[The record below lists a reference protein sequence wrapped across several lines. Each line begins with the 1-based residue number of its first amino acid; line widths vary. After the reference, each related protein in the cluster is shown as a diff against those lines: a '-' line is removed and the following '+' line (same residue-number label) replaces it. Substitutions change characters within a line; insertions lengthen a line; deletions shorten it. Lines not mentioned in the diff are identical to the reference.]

1 MTKLLGAVL
10 VITASA
16 GIGYMTGLDYQK
28 YLEELRYLKMIMLQ
42 IKGEIGYTRGALF
55 EVTGRTARRI
65 REPYSS
71 WLSNMSKVLEARSE
85 NSFSRIWT
93 SCIETD
99 LKQTRLK
106 KEDIED
112 LKQMGVNLGYL
123 DTSMQLGMLELYMER
138 LELKIQQVQSD
149 VASKRRVWNCLGV
162 LFGMFVTIML
172 V

>member
-1 MTKLLGAVL
+1 MTKVLGAVL

-42 IKGEIGYTRGALF
+42 IRGEIGYTRGALS
-55 EVTGRTARRI
+55 EVTGRTAKRI
-65 REPYSS
+65 REPYST
-71 WLSNMSKVLEARSE
+71 WLWNISRALEERSE

-93 SCIETD
+93 ACIETD

-106 KEDIED
+106 REDVED
-112 LKQMGVNLGYL
+112 LKQMGGSLGYL
-123 DTSMQLGMLELYMER
+123 DASMQLGMLDLYMER
-138 LELKIQQVQSD
+138 LELKIQQIQSE
-149 VASKRRVWNCLGV
+149 VVSKRRVWNCLGV
-162 LFGMFVTIML
+162 LFGMFLTIML